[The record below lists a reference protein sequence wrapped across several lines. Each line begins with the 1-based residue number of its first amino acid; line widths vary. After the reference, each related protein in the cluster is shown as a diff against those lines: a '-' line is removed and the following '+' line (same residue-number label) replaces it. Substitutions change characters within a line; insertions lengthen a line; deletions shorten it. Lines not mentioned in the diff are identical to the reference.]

1 MKYAILC
8 LANGEY
14 IRTKSPSIFRFCETW
29 VRDES
34 NCASI
39 TRNWYCGTNETR
51 IEFTTQKAADWFIRR
66 RLSFNPSRKASGKLM
81 AMNELFEFNGINPL
95 SRKMEYQLVEID
107 EVSD

>member
-14 IRTKSPSIFRFCETW
+14 IRTNTYNIFRFCETW
-29 VRDES
+29 VRNES
-34 NCASI
+34 NYTVI
-39 TRNWYCGTNETR
+39 YTNFYQGINETR

-95 SRKMEYQLVEID
+95 SRKMEYEIH